1 MKRYNVYVERSVLVT
16 QRWAYTCADE
26 ADLKQQLEKAEVA
39 LKDQPFVA
47 KIERDKSGKV
57 VFTQLSKDWE
67 IDETATEESRFASN
81 AAYIIAEEEAKI
93 EEQARIALAE
103 EQSRSIQAARP
114 AKVTQYQTPG
124 NQPASS
130 AWLWYNDRRFNT
142 PAGRAYLA
150 ELAAKKEVAA

>member
-1 MKRYNVYVERSVLVT
+1 MTQKSV
-16 QRWAYTCADE
+16 
-26 ADLKQQLEKAEVA
+26 KQQADYE
-39 LKDQPFVA
+39 A
-47 KIERDKSGKV
+47 KVSLIQMGVKQYNDTVFIAPSCTANVPHIVTV
-57 VFTQLSKDWE
+57 VEGQVTYCSDCKG
-67 IDETATEESRFASN
+67 FASWKHCQHGI
-81 AAYIIAEEEAKI
+81 AVLRFLAEEEAKI